1 MRIILI
7 FIVLLQTCTYLS
19 CANSKQNNNSEWI
32 SMNYPDSIYL
42 SDFLSSFPYYRID
55 KKHLNDSSI
64 CNFIINTK
72 CDTFFIKSEAI
83 RHSDVDVSDPLVA
96 WGKDRFAYSYEWWDV
111 PYRREKQFVNKDSV
125 RLFIMNTHNEFFK
138 LVQSW
143 DTIKMR
149 SLEIPI
155 PCTAHYRSD
164 LFRVLFKNGKFKIDK
179 FEFKDLRLPHLD
191 SEGNSNYDIT
201 STVLIQN

>member
-1 MRIILI
+1 MRKILI
-7 FIVLLQTCTYLS
+7 FIVLLQTCLYWD
-19 CANSKQNNNSEWI
+19 CANSKHNKNTEWI

-42 SDFLSSFPYYRID
+42 SDFLSSFPYYQID

-72 CDTFFIKSEAI
+72 CDTVFVKSETI
-83 RHSDVDVSDPLVA
+83 RHSDVDESDPLVA

-111 PYRREKQFVNKDSV
+111 PYRRKKQFMNQDS
-125 RLFIMNTHNEFFK
+125 LKSFILSIHHEFFD
-138 LVQSW
+138 LVQTW

-164 LFRVLFKNGKFKIDK
+164 LFRILFRNGKYKIEK
-179 FEFKDLRLPHLD
+179 FSFKDLDLPHLD